1 MIQRWLAEGKSREL
15 IHMQR
20 ESLLVVRFK
29 KKKQS
34 PSCGGAVGLKY
45 RAGSR
50 HRA

>member
-29 KKKQS
+29 KKNSHQ
-34 PSCGGAVGLKY
+34 AVEVQ
-45 RAGSR
+45 
-50 HRA
+50 